1 MLMVRDDRQTCL
13 FVLNIF
19 LFNFHHTENKKK
31 LIDCCRVELKLI
43 QFLRNVT
50 FAQYF
55 DAKHCRLIGTN
66 VFTKKN
72 REKYK
77 LWKIWQ
83 NQQQRL
89 LLIPLV
95 ITHFVAGGWIAGY
108 TPFKLYRNLRSNQ
121 SDTRWILYRVV
132 FRSPQKDHMQ
142 RVPTFTW
149 ILK

>member
-1 MLMVRDDRQTCL
+1 MVRDDRQTCL

-77 LWKIWQ
+77 L
-83 NQQQRL
+83 
-89 LLIPLV
+89 
-95 ITHFVAGGWIAGY
+95 
-108 TPFKLYRNLRSNQ
+108 
-121 SDTRWILYRVV
+121 
-132 FRSPQKDHMQ
+132 
-142 RVPTFTW
+142 
-149 ILK
+149 

>member
-1 MLMVRDDRQTCL
+1 MVRDDRQTCL

-66 VFTKKN
+66 VFTKKKT
-72 REKYK
+72 EKNINFEK
-77 LWKIWQ
+77 FDKI
-83 NQQQRL
+83 N
-89 LLIPLV
+89 
-95 ITHFVAGGWIAGY
+95 
-108 TPFKLYRNLRSNQ
+108 SN
-121 SDTRWILYRVV
+121 V
-132 FRSPQKDHMQ
+132 FYSFH
-142 RVPTFTW
+142 W
-149 ILK
+149 